1 MIALPDTP
9 TPKIDWQE
17 IDTVI
22 LDMDGTVL
30 DLHFDNVFWMQHLPA
45 LFADHHGLPR
55 DQGLGEL
62 LTRFQHHQGQ
72 LNWYCTDFWSQQVGF
87 DIVPHKND
95 LKHLIRE
102 RADAFAFLAAVKASG
117 RRLILATN
125 AHRASLDLKLAET
138 GFGHHFDAM
147 VSSHDYGHAKEEHVF
162 WQRLCAAQNIDPT
175 RSIFVDDSEA
185 VLDSAQQFGVKACIC
200 VTTPDSNK
208 PLRKRL
214 RYPAIDQFAE
224 LGSIPERGL
233 R

>member
-1 MIALPDTP
+1 MTALPDTP
-9 TPKIDWQE
+9 LPTIDWCA

-45 LFADHHGLPR
+45 LFADHNGLPR
-55 DQGLGEL
+55 EQGLGEL
-62 LTRFQHHQGQ
+62 LMRFQHHEGQ
-72 LNWYCTDFWSQQVGF
+72 LNWYCTDFWSEQVGF
-87 DIVPHKND
+87 DIVPHKNA

-125 AHRASLDLKLAET
+125 AHRASLELKLTET
-138 GFGHHFDAM
+138 AFGQYFDAM
-147 VSSHDYGHAKEEHVF
+147 VSSHDYGHAKEEQAF
-162 WQRLCAAQNIDPT
+162 WQQLCRAEAIDPA
-175 RSIFVDDSEA
+175 RSLFIDDSEA
-185 VLDSAQQFGVKACIC
+185 VLDSAQLFGVKSCIC
-200 VTTPDSNK
+200 VSTPDSKK

-224 LGSIPERGL
+224 LGEIPERVL
-233 R
+233 A